1 MLSLDRAEN
10 VLTLVAVLSTLEPG
24 TRDHSEQV
32 AELAARLARQLKLPP
47 EDREQLRWAALVH
60 DIGKLTV
67 PPEILN
73 KPGPLTPD
81 EWSVIYMHPFFGDR
95 ILRPLHGWLGPA
107 ARAVLEHHERWD
119 GSGYPNGLRE
129 GQISLAGRIVAVAD
143 SFEVMRSTRVYK
155 RSMSLQAARRELL
168 HHAGS
173 QFDPAVVAACLA
185 ITAGWTEVPAN
196 PRTALSRVP
205 VLAGLLAALSTLR
218 HQSAV
223 VALASVTVV
232 GGAVWG
238 PLMVTGAER
247 PPAHGTVVGAVL
259 GATDTAPAAPA
270 PAPSVDA
277 PTGAQPPPAV
287 SKPTSAPGVAAPAS
301 PEGWVAA
308 APLTLTLGPDQVIT
322 EGGTVSTSGSIA
334 GGAGGWTATIDYG
347 DGGGAQPLFLNGQYF
362 RISHAYRDVGLYQLS
377 VLVRDARQQTAAGRM
392 GVSVTNYATAV
403 HLPADTSCSLSSGGL
418 FSVAGTFDD
427 PGNDTWTGTVSYG
440 DGTGQRPLALSGHSF
455 NLSHTFTTKGTY
467 TVTVRITDSD
477 GYTGVGYMRVQV
489 VD

>member
-1 MLSLDRAEN
+1 MQGEAVPVYPGGGWRWPRRPLLSLLVRALAFGVPVGIAVLTGLVVLMVTSHDGTPCCSCSAVDLAVACAVALLAFAALGERALTLAALLDISMQFPYRPSSRPSIALRTGSHRQLLAELRRVREALPWADGALPTGTAASADAMLSLDRAEN

-185 ITAGWTEVPAN
+185 ITAGWTEVSAS
-196 PRTALSRVP
+196 PRTALARVP
-205 VLAGLLAALSTLR
+205 VLAGLLSALAALKN
-218 HQSAV
+218 QSAM
-223 VALASVTVV
+223 VALASPPSW
-232 GGAVWG
+232 A
-238 PLMVTGAER
+238 
-247 PPAHGTVVGAVL
+247 PPAG
-259 GATDTAPAAPA
+259 
-270 PAPSVDA
+270 
-277 PTGAQPPPAV
+277 
-287 SKPTSAPGVAAPAS
+287 
-301 PEGWVAA
+301 
-308 APLTLTLGPDQVIT
+308 GP
-322 EGGTVSTSGSIA
+322 
-334 GGAGGWTATIDYG
+334 
-347 DGGGAQPLFLNGQYF
+347 
-362 RISHAYRDVGLYQLS
+362 
-377 VLVRDARQQTAAGRM
+377 
-392 GVSVTNYATAV
+392 
-403 HLPADTSCSLSSGGL
+403 
-418 FSVAGTFDD
+418 
-427 PGNDTWTGTVSYG
+427 
-440 DGTGQRPLALSGHSF
+440 
-455 NLSHTFTTKGTY
+455 
-467 TVTVRITDSD
+467 
-477 GYTGVGYMRVQV
+477 
-489 VD
+489 